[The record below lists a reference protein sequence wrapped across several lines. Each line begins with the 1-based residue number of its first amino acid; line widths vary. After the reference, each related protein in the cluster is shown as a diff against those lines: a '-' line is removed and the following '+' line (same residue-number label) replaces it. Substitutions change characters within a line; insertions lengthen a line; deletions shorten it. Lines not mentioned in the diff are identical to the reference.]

1 MPIFS
6 RFNPIKNN
14 YLKKLEYYTIYVI
27 LPCFFTKSSMR
38 IIIAGAG
45 EVGTHL
51 AKMLSNENHEILLI
65 DTEEDRLRPID
76 SSLDVLTYHGS
87 ATSVS
92 LLQSVLSKKTDLF
105 IAVTHAESTNI
116 TSSIL
121 AKRLGALKTIARIDN
136 LEYLEHSTEDFFK
149 SLGIDSL
156 IYPELIAAREV
167 LGLLHETGTTEFMEF
182 SGGTLAMYVQ
192 KLDEKAP
199 IINKT
204 LEEIAITFK
213 TDKYRAVAI
222 KRNDKTIIPRGHER
236 FMLGDL
242 VYVISTHEGI
252 DEMMKTSG
260 KENFEAKSIMILGGS
275 RIGKHV
281 ALYMQKTS
289 EVKLIDSNIE
299 RCEALAEILEQTLII
314 NGDCRNVDLLEQ
326 EGLKQMD
333 AFVAV
338 TGNSETNI
346 LSCLLAKKMG
356 VKRTIAEV
364 ENMEYINLA
373 ENTGIDTIINKKI
386 SAASRIFRHTTNP
399 NVTQVKYL
407 TGADAEILEF
417 NVPAN
422 SKITKG
428 TLRSMDF
435 PDDAIVGGG
444 THDGVPFIATGDTII
459 KANDKVVVFTLPSAY
474 DKISKFFT

>member
-1 MPIFS
+1 
-6 RFNPIKNN
+6 
-14 YLKKLEYYTIYVI
+14 
-27 LPCFFTKSSMR
+27 MR

-51 AKMLSNENHEILLI
+51 AKMLSNENHEIILI
-65 DTEEDRLRPID
+65 DPEQVRLKPID
-76 SSLDVLTYHGS
+76 SSLDVLTHEGS
-87 ATSVS
+87 ATSVKLLQDS
-92 LLQSVLSKKTDLF
+92 LLKKTDLF
-105 IAVTHAESTNI
+105 IAVTHSEDTNI
-116 TSSIL
+116 ISAIL
-121 AKRLGALKTIARIDN
+121 AKRFGAIKTIARIDN
-136 LEYLEHSTEDFFK
+136 IDYLEHFTLEFFK
-149 SLGIDSL
+149 SIGIDSL

-167 LGLLHETGTTEFMEF
+167 LGLLHETGATDFMEF
-182 SGGTLAMYVQ
+182 SGGKLAMYVQ

-199 IINKT
+199 IINKS
-204 LEEIAITFK
+204 LQEISISHRTE
-213 TDKYRAVAI
+213 KYRAVAI
-222 KRNDKTIIPRGHER
+222 KREGKTIIPRGNEH
-236 FMLGDL
+236 FQVGDL

-275 RIGKHV
+275 RIGKHI
-281 ALYMQKTS
+281 ALYMQKS
-289 EVKLIDSNIE
+289 CEVKLIDSDTKK
-299 RCEALAEILEQTLII
+299 CVDLSEILDNTLII
-314 NGDCRNVDLLEQ
+314 NGDGRNVDLLEQ
-326 EGLKQMD
+326 EGITQMD

-356 VKRTIAEV
+356 VKKTIAEV

-399 NVTQVKYL
+399 NVTQVKYM
-407 TGADAEILEF
+407 TGTDAEVLEF

-422 SKITKG
+422 AKITKG
-428 TLRSMDF
+428 TLRSIDF
-435 PDDAIVGGG
+435 PKDAIVGGG
-444 THDGVPFIATGDTII
+444 TRDGAPFIATGDTII

-474 DKISKFFT
+474 EKLSKYFT

>member
-1 MPIFS
+1 
-6 RFNPIKNN
+6 
-14 YLKKLEYYTIYVI
+14 
-27 LPCFFTKSSMR
+27 MR

-51 AKMLSNENHEILLI
+51 AKMLSNENHEIILI
-65 DTEEDRLRPID
+65 DPEEARLKPID
-76 SSLDVLTYHGS
+76 SSLDVLTHEGS
-87 ATSVS
+87 ATSVKMLKDT
-92 LLQSVLSKKTDLF
+92 LLKKTDLF
-105 IAVTHAESTNI
+105 IAVTHSEDTNI
-116 TSSIL
+116 TSAIL
-121 AKRLGALKTIARIDN
+121 AKRFGAIKTIARIDN
-136 LEYLEHSTEDFFK
+136 IDYLEHSTLEFFK

-167 LGLLHETGTTEFMEF
+167 LGLLHETGATDFMEF
-182 SGGTLAMYVQ
+182 CGGKLAMYVQ

-199 IINKT
+199 ILNKS
-204 LEEIAITFK
+204 LQEISVSHS

-222 KRNDKTIIPRGHER
+222 KREGKTIIPRGNEH
-236 FMLGDL
+236 FLLGDM

-252 DEMMKTSG
+252 DEMMVTSG

-275 RIGKHV
+275 RIGKHI
-281 ALYMQKTS
+281 ALYMQKACR
-289 EVKLIDSNIE
+289 VKLVDLDFKK
-299 RCEALAEILEQTLII
+299 CEALAEILDNTLII
-314 NGDCRNVDLLEQ
+314 NGDGRNVDLLEQ
-326 EGLKQMD
+326 EGIQKMD

-356 VKRTIAEV
+356 VKKTIAEV

-399 NVTQVKYL
+399 NVTQVKYM
-407 TGADAEILEF
+407 TATEAEVLEF

-422 SKITKG
+422 AKITKG
-428 TLRSMDF
+428 TLRSLDF
-435 PDDAIVGGG
+435 PKDAIVGGG
-444 THDGVPFIATGDTII
+444 TRDGIPFIATGDTII
-459 KANDKVVVFTLPSAY
+459 KANDKVVVFTLPTAY
-474 DKISKFFT
+474 EKLSKYFT

>member
-1 MPIFS
+1 
-6 RFNPIKNN
+6 
-14 YLKKLEYYTIYVI
+14 
-27 LPCFFTKSSMR
+27 MR

-51 AKMLSNENHEILLI
+51 AKMLSNENHEIILI
-65 DTEEDRLRPID
+65 DPEEARLKPID
-76 SSLDVLTYHGS
+76 SSLDVLTYEGS
-87 ATSVS
+87 ATSVKILQDS
-92 LLQSVLSKKTDLF
+92 LLKKTDLF
-105 IAVTHAESTNI
+105 IAVTHSEDTNI
-116 TSSIL
+116 TSAIL
-121 AKRLGALKTIARIDN
+121 AKRFGAIKTIARIDN
-136 LEYLEHSTEDFFK
+136 IDYLEHSTLDFFK
-149 SLGIDSL
+149 SIGIDSL

-167 LGLLHETGTTEFMEF
+167 LGLLHETGATDFMEF
-182 SGGTLAMYVQ
+182 SGGKLAMYVQ

-199 IINKT
+199 ILNKS
-204 LEEIAITFK
+204 LQEISISYR

-222 KRNDKTIIPRGHER
+222 KRAGKTIIPRGNEQ
-236 FMLGDL
+236 FQLGDL

-260 KENFEAKSIMILGGS
+260 KENFEAKRIMILGGS
-275 RIGKHV
+275 KIGKHV
-281 ALYMQKTS
+281 ALYMQKAC
-289 EVKLIDSNIE
+289 EVKLIDSDIKK
-299 RCEALAEILEQTLII
+299 CEGLAEILHNTLII

-326 EGLKQMD
+326 EGITEMD

-356 VKRTIAEV
+356 VKKTIAEV

-399 NVTQVKYL
+399 NVTQVKYM
-407 TGADAEILEF
+407 TGADAEVLEF

-428 TLRSMDF
+428 TLRSIDF
-435 PDDAIVGGG
+435 PKDAIVGGG
-444 THDGVPFIATGDTII
+444 TRDEVPFIATGDTMI

-474 DKISKFFT
+474 DKLSKYFT

>member
-1 MPIFS
+1 
-6 RFNPIKNN
+6 
-14 YLKKLEYYTIYVI
+14 
-27 LPCFFTKSSMR
+27 MR

-51 AKMLSNENHEILLI
+51 AKMLSNENHDILLI
-65 DTEEDRLRPID
+65 DTEENRLKPID

-87 ATSVS
+87 STSIH
-92 LLQSVLSKKTDLF
+92 LLQNTLKKRTDLF
-105 IAVTHAESTNI
+105 IAVTHSEDTNI
-116 TSSIL
+116 TSAIL
-121 AKRLGALKTIARIDN
+121 AKRLGAIKTIARIDN
-136 LEYLEHSTEDFFK
+136 LEYLEHSTEEFFK

-167 LGLLHETGTTEFMEF
+167 LGLLHDTGTTEFMEF
-182 SGGTLAMYVQ
+182 TGGKLAMYVQ
-192 KLDEKAP
+192 KLDQNAP
-199 IINKT
+199 ILNKSIK
-204 LEEIAITFK
+204 EIAIKYK

-222 KRNDKTIIPRGHER
+222 KRNDKTIIPRGSEY
-236 FMLGDL
+236 FQVGDL

-252 DEMMKTSG
+252 NEMMKTSG

-281 ALYMQKTS
+281 ALYMQKS
-289 EVKLIDSNIE
+289 CEVKLIDSNLE
-299 RCEALAEILEQTLII
+299 RCEALAEILENTLII
-314 NGDCRNVDLLEQ
+314 NGDCRNVDLLTQ
-326 EGLKQMD
+326 EGIGKMD

-338 TGNSETNI
+338 TGNSETNV

-356 VKRTIAEV
+356 VKKTIAEV

-373 ENTGIDTIINKKI
+373 ENIGIDTIINKKI
-386 SAASRIFRHTTNP
+386 SAASRIFRHTSNP

-407 TGADAEILEF
+407 TGANAEVLEF

-428 TLRSMDF
+428 TLRNIDF
-435 PDDAIVGGG
+435 PEDAIVGGG
-444 THDGVPFIATGDTII
+444 TRDGIPFIATGDTLI
-459 KANDKVVVFTLPSAY
+459 KANDKVVVFTLPTAY
-474 DKISKFFT
+474 DKLSKFFT